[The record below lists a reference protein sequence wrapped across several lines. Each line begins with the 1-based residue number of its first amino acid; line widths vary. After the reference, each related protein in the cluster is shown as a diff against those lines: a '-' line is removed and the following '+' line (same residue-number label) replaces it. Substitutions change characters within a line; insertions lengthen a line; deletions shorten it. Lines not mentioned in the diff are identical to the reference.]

1 MTDHTAATTASSRSE
16 RFPAGMDRD
25 YLMLIDGEWVPAS
38 GGETFTCLDPY
49 ENRPWGRVPAATAE
63 DVDRAVRAAR
73 RAFDEDGWSRTPASL
88 RAGLLRKLADLIE
101 EHAEE
106 LAFIQIRENGKLISE
121 MLPGAKAMA
130 AHARYVA
137 GLAESHHGSTLPAHP
152 GFTAYTVHEPVGVV
166 AAITPWN
173 SPLTLLSWKLFPAL
187 AAGCTLVIKPSE
199 VTPTSTLRLAELC
212 RQAGF
217 PEGVVNVVTGFGQPT
232 GAALAGHPGVD
243 KIAFTGSTGAGK
255 AMLSAAAP
263 RIGRVT
269 LELGGKSPN
278 IVFADADL
286 DNAVHGVM
294 GGIFA
299 ATGQTCMA
307 GSRVLVEDAVYDEF
321 VDALSAAADK
331 LVLGDPLDPGTDV
344 GPLACRNQFDKVLDY
359 IDIGQSEGARLA
371 AGGVRDTSTT
381 ELAGGLFVRPTVF
394 AGVDNSSRL
403 AQEEI
408 FGPVASVVR
417 FSGEDDAARLA
428 NDVDFGLAA
437 AVWTRDV
444 GRAHRMVRR
453 LRAGTVWVNAY
464 RVVHYGVPFGG
475 FKQSGIGRELGP
487 DALDDYTE
495 TKSVWIDEGNSQLFG
510 RH

>member
-1 MTDHTAATTASSRSE
+1 MTDHTAAPATSTRPE
-16 RFPAGMDRD
+16 RFPPEMDRD
-25 YLMLIDGEWVPAS
+25 YLMLIDGEWVAAS
-38 GGETFTCLDPY
+38 GGETFSCLDPY
-49 ENRPWGRVPAATAE
+49 ENRSWGRVPAATE
-63 DVDRAVRAAR
+63 RDVDRAVRAAR
-73 RAFDEDGWSRTPASL
+73 RAFDEDGWSRTPAAL
-88 RAGLLRKLADLIE
+88 RAGLLRRLADLIE

-106 LAFIQIRENGKLISE
+106 LAFLQIHENGKLISE
-121 MLPGAKAMA
+121 MLPGAKGLA

-137 GLAESHHGSTLPAHP
+137 GLAENHHGSTLPVHP
-152 GFTAYTVHEPVGVV
+152 GFTTYTV
-166 AAITPWN
+166 
-173 SPLTLLSWKLFPAL
+173 
-187 AAGCTLVIKPSE
+187 
-199 VTPTSTLRLAELC
+199 
-212 RQAGF
+212 
-217 PEGVVNVVTGFGQPT
+217 PEPT

-307 GSRVLVEDAVYDEF
+307 GSRVLVQDSIYDEF
-321 VDALSAAADK
+321 VDALAAAADK
-331 LVLGDPLDPGTDV
+331 LVLGDPLDPATDV
-344 GPLACRNQFDKVLDY
+344 GPLACRNQFDKVLQY

-371 AGGVRDTSTT
+371 AGGVQDTSTT
-381 ELAGGLFVRPTVF
+381 ELARGLFVRPTVF

-464 RVVHYGVPFGG
+464 RVVHYAVPFGG

-487 DALDDYTE
+487 EALDDYTE
-495 TKSVWIDEGNSQLFG
+495 TKSVWIDEGNPQLFG

>member
-1 MTDHTAATTASSRSE
+1 MTDNTVSAPSK
-16 RFPAGMDRD
+16 RFPVALDRD
-25 YLMLIDGEWVPAS
+25 YPMLIDGEWTAAS
-38 GGETFTCLDPY
+38 SGETFSCLDPY
-49 ENRPWGRVPAATAE
+49 ENRSWGRVPAATAE

-73 RAFDEDGWSRTPASL
+73 RAFDEDGWSRTPAAT
-88 RAGLLRKLADLIE
+88 RAGLLRRLADLIE

-106 LAFIQIRENGKLISE
+106 LAFAQVHENGKLISE
-121 MLPGAKAMA
+121 MLPGARAMA

-137 GLAESHHGSTLPAHP
+137 GLAETHHGSTLPAYP

-212 RQAGF
+212 VEAGF
-217 PEGVVNVVTGFGQPT
+217 PKGVVNVVTGFGRPT

-243 KIAFTGSTGAGK
+243 KIAFTGSTAAGK

-286 DNAVHGVM
+286 DNAVRGVM

-307 GSRVLVEDAVYDEF
+307 GSRVLVQDTVYDEF
-321 VDALSAAADK
+321 VAALSAAADK

-344 GPLACRNQFDKVLDY
+344 GPLACRNQFDKVLQY
-359 IDIGQSEGARLA
+359 IDIGQSEGAHLA
-371 AGGVRDTSTT
+371 AGGVRDSSTA
-381 ELAGGLFVRPTVF
+381 ELERGLFVRPTVF
-394 AGVDNSSRL
+394 SDVDNSSRL

-408 FGPVASVVR
+408 FGPVAGVVR

-444 GRAHRMVRR
+444 GRAHRIVRR

-464 RVVHYGVPFGG
+464 RVVHHGVPFGG

-487 DALDDYTE
+487 HALDDYTE
-495 TKSVWIDEGNSQLFG
+495 TKSVWIDEGNPQMFG